1 MKITN
6 TLMIACVA
14 LAAVA
19 CSDKSE
25 DGAEAATR
33 SRPPAGS
40 AVAREGSAAAPGPG
54 GGPAAAGGR
63 PGGPGGG
70 RGGMSITLA
79 ASDVT
84 TVERRSL
91 ERGIAITGDL
101 RPIERIEV
109 RSRLEGDLTGVYV
122 REGQRVNRGQLIAR
136 FQAIEQQ
143 SAAASAEAD
152 RAAAANELQTA
163 QWNLEQ
169 SRELYKEGAIPER
182 DMRSAEGAAAAA
194 RARLAAAQTRLRSA
208 TMALN
213 DTRVTAPVSGII
225 ERRNVAPG
233 ERVNRSTSLFTVVRS
248 DVLELAAAVPA
259 AQASEVRVG
268 QTIRFSAANRTVI
281 GRVSRISPT
290 VDPSSRAVTV
300 YVQIPNNDGSLRG
313 GTFATGRLVLS
324 AGDVISVPTSAIRHR
339 ADGAQPFVY
348 RIAGGV
354 LEQATVQVGYNDE
367 SSGQVEILDGLQVGD
382 RIIIGNVGTLGRGM
396 KVQIVGG
403 ETRGAR

>member
-1 MKITN
+1 VKIKKP
-6 TLMIACVA
+6 LLLACIA
-14 LAAVA
+14 LSAVA
-19 CSDKSE
+19 CSDKSK
-25 DGAEAATR
+25 DEAQASTGN
-33 SRPPAGS
+33 RPAAGS
-40 AVAREGSAAAPGPG
+40 AVAREGSAATPAGGGAPGGQPG
-54 GGPAAAGGR
+54 GR
-63 PGGPGGG
+63 GGPGGG

-79 ASDVT
+79 ATDVA
-84 TVERRSL
+84 TVERRPL

-122 REGQRVNRGQLIAR
+122 REGQRVSRGQLIAR
-136 FQAIEQQ
+136 FESIEQQ
-143 SAAASAEAD
+143 SAVASAEAD

-169 SRELYKEGAIPER
+169 SRELFKEGAIPER

-194 RARLAAAQTRLRSA
+194 RARVAAAQTRLRSA
-208 TMALN
+208 TSALN

-259 AQASEVRVG
+259 AQASDVRVG
-268 QTIRFSAANRTVI
+268 QTIRFSASGRTVI

-290 VDPSSRAVTV
+290 VDPASRAVTV
-300 YVQIPNNDGSLRG
+300 YVQIPNPDGSLRG

-324 AGDVISVPTSAIRHR
+324 TGEVISVPTSAIRHR
-339 ADGAQPFVY
+339 ADGGQPFVY
-348 RIAGGV
+348 RIAAGT
-354 LEQATVQVGYNDE
+354 LEQAQVQIGFNDE
-367 SSGQVEILDGLQVGD
+367 STGQVEIVEGLQAGD
-382 RIIIGNVGTLGRGM
+382 RIVIGNVGTLGRGM

-403 ETRGAR
+403 ESRSSR